1 MWRHSSFADSRS
13 GQRSAGAPEP
23 WPAGRMCPPL
33 WNGLPFVSV
42 IAGSLGPTVAIAPC
56 SLRQPDLDLP
66 SASSGQDQILTEDIQ

>member
-1 MWRHSSFADSRS
+1 
-13 GQRSAGAPEP
+13 
-23 WPAGRMCPPL
+23 MCPPL